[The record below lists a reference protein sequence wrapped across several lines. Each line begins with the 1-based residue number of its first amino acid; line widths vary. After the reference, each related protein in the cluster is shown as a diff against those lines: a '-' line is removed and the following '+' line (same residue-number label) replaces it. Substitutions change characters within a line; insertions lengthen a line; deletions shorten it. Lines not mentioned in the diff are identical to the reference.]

1 MKESDKDR
9 LWAIKEWIMDNE
21 DEGKKEY
28 PELYNHLNIVIDRT
42 TPYQEIQVIKLIIN
56 DFPNWID
63 KIKKLLPKARKKK
76 IEEYYEIVY
85 SMLYQKYPDK
95 IVISEIKKQ
104 KPILEEM
111 ILFLKKEYA
120 KVEKKKKGFNWVSN
134 SNDEL
139 PIIFKKLKDKE
150 LIHKDETLER
160 FKKIFNNKEIS
171 LSDRIQWRSQK
182 NLLAYFIDEL
192 LEKEKIPFTT
202 NLWATAK
209 VCFTGANNLAQSK
222 ENYLNNSSALPK
234 HYHLIDSL
242 F

>member
-1 MKESDKDR
+1 MNKSDENR
-9 LWAIKEWIMDNE
+9 LRAIYEWIMENE
-21 DEGKKEY
+21 EEGKKEY
-28 PELYNHLNIVIDRT
+28 PHLHNNLNKVIKRY

-76 IEEYYEIVY
+76 IEEYYKIVCLI
-85 SMLYQKYPDK
+85 LYQKYPYK

-104 KPILEEM
+104 KPFLEEM

-134 SNDEL
+134 PNEEL

-150 LIHKDETLER
+150 LIHKGETLGK
-160 FKKIFNNKEIS
+160 FMKIFNNKEIS

-182 NLLAYFIDEL
+182 NLLAYFIDKL
-192 LEKEKIPFTT
+192 LVDEKIPITS
-202 NLWATAK
+202 NLWSIANI
-209 VCFTGANNLAQSK
+209 CFIGANNLAQSK
-222 ENYLNNSSALPK
+222 ENYLNNNSGLPRN
-234 HYHLIDSL
+234 HHLIDSL

>member
-1 MKESDKDR
+1 MNKSDKDR
-9 LWAIKEWIMDNE
+9 LWAIYEWIMANE
-21 DEGKKEY
+21 EEGKKEY
-28 PELYNHLNIVIDRT
+28 PDIHKHLTEIIDRI
-42 TPYQEIQVIKLIIN
+42 TPYQEIQIIKSTISHFPHWIN
-56 DFPNWID
+56 TIN
-63 KIKKLLPKARKKK
+63 KLLPKAKKKK

-95 IVISEIKKQ
+95 IVVSEIKKQ
-104 KPILEEM
+104 KPFLEEM

-134 SNDEL
+134 PNEEL

-150 LIHKDETLER
+150 LIHKGETLER
-160 FKKIFNNKEIS
+160 FMKIFNNKEIS

-182 NLLAYFIDEL
+182 NLLSYFIDKL

-209 VCFTGANNLAQSK
+209 ICFTGANNLAQSK
-222 ENYLNNSSALPK
+222 ENYLNNSSGLPK
-234 HYHLIDSL
+234 HHHLIDSL